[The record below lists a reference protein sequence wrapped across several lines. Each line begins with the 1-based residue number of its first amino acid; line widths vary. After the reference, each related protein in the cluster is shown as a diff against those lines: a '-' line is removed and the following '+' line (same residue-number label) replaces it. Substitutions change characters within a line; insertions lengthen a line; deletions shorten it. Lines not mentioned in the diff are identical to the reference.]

1 MSPLASPQL
10 VSGGIAVSM
19 ALCFFIWAWNQA
31 CCFWGLLTSSGLRM
45 WVFFFFF
52 LLFPSRFFWGG
63 VGVNALLLVTS
74 TNLRLSSVFPY
85 SVTVCVIVLH
95 ESMLPVSALPLVHLL
110 NSQWHTCS
118 PLSTYPVVS
127 LVFTSWVTAF
137 TCSDSLGFKQ
147 KKCCLGNNCILMWY
161 FFSPVVSV
169 FQKQWDDLFEY
180 YFATQSLSHYVPEGS
195 KVYD

>member
-63 VGVNALLLVTS
+63 GGGQCTVVGNIYQSKIIQCLSIQRDCVCHCAPRVHASSICPAPRAPAKFPVTH
-74 TNLRLSSVFPY
+74 LQSSE
-85 SVTVCVIVLH
+85 H
-95 ESMLPVSALPLVHLL
+95 LP
-110 NSQWHTCS
+110 
-118 PLSTYPVVS
+118 
-127 LVFTSWVTAF
+127 
-137 TCSDSLGFKQ
+137 
-147 KKCCLGNNCILMWY
+147 CCLSGIHKLSY
-161 FFSPVVSV
+161 SIHLFRFSW
-169 FQKQWDDLFEY
+169 F
-180 YFATQSLSHYVPEGS
+180 
-195 KVYD
+195 